1 MKRPYISLLSAI
13 VVASMTLTACGNSTN
28 SDKDNNS
35 CSGSEPPT
43 GVEPAEPDAETS
55 SGISEGGS
63 GTELFTD
70 ILDAVKEATVF
81 GEGIE
86 EDGYTGINEIVVY
99 GGDDRADILGYSFL
113 DLNGDGRAE
122 LLIGDMREGTVVAV
136 FSAKGSASPE
146 CILEGWAR
154 NRFKL
159 QKDGS
164 FINNGSSGAEYSS
177 ISRYLVA
184 RDGGST
190 ECVETYFTNPGIDGS
205 DLIVYRSNSESQDP
219 SAAEKVGSSWD
230 DYEKCCARLEGEEYA
245 VEFTPFSEY
254 KDRSQRLN
262 DGFQNSLKVSG
273 IFLDGEPDSG
283 EKFIAADAEYAT
295 WVEFEAIETVKDF
308 KVLAIE
314 WKGEADNG
322 GFIFSS
328 KELFGK
334 EKFKKG
340 ETVAVKMAME
350 GSIPNNGISYIS
362 PDGTSME
369 MSLSQS
375 GMDGS
380 LVFGR
385 VTIDD

>member
-1 MKRPYISLLSAI
+1 MKRAYFSLFLAI
-13 VVASMTLTACGNSTN
+13 AVAAMTLAACGNS
-28 SDKDNNS
+28 NNS
-35 CSGSEPPT
+35 NNDSGESEPTT
-43 GVEPAEPDAETS
+43 GVESVESDSTVT

-63 GTELFTD
+63 GTGLFTD
-70 ILDAVKEATVF
+70 ILDGIKEATVL

-113 DLNGDGRAE
+113 DLNGDGKAE
-122 LLIGDMREGTVVAV
+122 LLIGDMGEKTVVAV

-164 FINNGSSGAEYSS
+164 FINFGSSGAEYSS
-177 ISRYLVA
+177 IARYVVA
-184 RDGGST
+184 KDGGST
-190 ECVETYFTNPGIDGS
+190 ECVETYFTNPGTDGP
-205 DLIVYRSNSESQDP
+205 DPVVYHSNSESQDP
-219 SAAEKVGSSWD
+219 STAEKVGSSWD
-230 DYEKCCARLEGEEYA
+230 DFEKFCSKFEGEEYA
-245 VEFTPFSEY
+245 VDFTPFSEY
-254 KDRSQRLN
+254 KDKNQRLN
-262 DGFQNSLKVSG
+262 EEFQNSLKISG
-273 IFLDGEPDSG
+273 TFLYGEPDGG
-283 EKFIAADAEYAT
+283 EKVIAADSDYAT
-295 WVEFEAIETVKDF
+295 WVEFKALETVKDF

-322 GFIFSS
+322 DFTFSS
-328 KELFGK
+328 NVLFGK

-340 ETVAVKMAME
+340 ETVYVKMAIE
-350 GSIPNNGISYIS
+350 GSIPNNGISYIRT
-362 PDGTSME
+362 DGTPMA
-369 MSLSQS
+369 MSVGQS

-385 VTIDD
+385 VTIED